1 MGSGVLN
8 NEWVPRLV
16 RKQGVFFLHVFLR
29 PLGTQR
35 PQGCPKVCGVVGG
48 GEARKCWGPYTPSW
62 TIPRFPS
69 QHPQ

>member
-16 RKQGVFFLHVFLR
+16 RKLRDVFVLYVFLI

-35 PQGCPKVCGVVGG
+35 PQGCPTVCGAVGRVNAWEG
-48 GEARKCWGPYTPSW
+48 RGPYTPSL

-69 QHPQ
+69 QHP